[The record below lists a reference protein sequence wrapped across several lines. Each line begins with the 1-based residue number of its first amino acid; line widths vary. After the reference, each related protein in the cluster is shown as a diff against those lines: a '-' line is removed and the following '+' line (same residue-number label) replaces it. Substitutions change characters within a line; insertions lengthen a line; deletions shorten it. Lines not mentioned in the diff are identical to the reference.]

1 MSNKT
6 ASQCLEKGNFA
17 RGHCK
22 SASAF
27 TFVMNNYKMIRITIS
42 SSDLWAC
49 EFLTLYPDAGQE
61 SSKAKKKNSPGKT
74 QKNTGK
80 RTFLSVRHL
89 SPPCKTRKEKL

>member
-61 SSKAKKKNSPGKT
+61 SSKAKKKKFTRQNAEEYRKT
-74 QKNTGK
+74 HFPFCQA
-80 RTFLSVRHL
+80 FIAAM
-89 SPPCKTRKEKL
+89 